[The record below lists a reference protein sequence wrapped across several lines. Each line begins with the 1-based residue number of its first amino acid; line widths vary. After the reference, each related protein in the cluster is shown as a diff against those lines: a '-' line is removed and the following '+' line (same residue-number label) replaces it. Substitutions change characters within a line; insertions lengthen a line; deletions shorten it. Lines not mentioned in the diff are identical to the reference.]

1 MAQKIKEKQAFYILT
16 NAAHDKV
23 KNIFSKGDKMIE
35 LKRASLIGGIN
46 AKRGKYAEL
55 LITNIIS

>member
-1 MAQKIKEKQAFYILT
+1 MT

-23 KNIFSKGDKMIE
+23 KAIFDKGDKIME
-35 LKRASLIGGIN
+35 LKRASLVGGAN

-55 LITNIIS
+55 LITNITK